1 MKAGETIRS
10 HFDINNVK
18 MPKNNFH
25 FSAPEGLTHLVNG
38 GMVGVKG
45 GTGL

>member
-18 MPKNNFH
+18 MPENNFH
-25 FSAPEGLTHLVNG
+25 FPLQ
-38 GMVGVKG
+38 KG
-45 GTGL
+45 